1 MHEFINSENF
11 TISHAEVYFN
21 KKNHFE
27 RENYRNREFFF
38 LLLYALLGKFFEMK
52 IQRMIRIEI
61 NFVEK

>member
-38 LLLYALLGKFFEMK
+38 YYYTLYRE
-52 IQRMIRIEI
+52 
-61 NFVEK
+61 NF